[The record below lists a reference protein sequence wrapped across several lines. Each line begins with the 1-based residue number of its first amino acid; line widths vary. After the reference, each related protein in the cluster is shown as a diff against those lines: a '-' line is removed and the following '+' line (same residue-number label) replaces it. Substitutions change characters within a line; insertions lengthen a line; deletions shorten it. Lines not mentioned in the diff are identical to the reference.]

1 MNICFHKFWPGFL
14 EGTNPNTVHF
24 FIELFKRVFNT
35 LIIVS
40 DYNNADILCENACSL
55 NDSLIYKK
63 KWKYS
68 ILVTGE
74 CVVRCG
80 FSEHYNSF
88 DVFLSGLKPDIK
100 RVKFPLFI
108 SYLFCNNNSMQS
120 IKVVPKNMVCAIIS
134 NPKGNIRN
142 KFLDKLEEKTH
153 VFYGGHYRNN
163 IGYCIGGDHNSNEL
177 INFIRQHKFVITMEN
192 SEEDYYI
199 TEKICNGLFAG
210 IIPVYWGS
218 PNICE
223 YFNTDRFL
231 HLTSENEIEN
241 IIDKMMNMDDE
252 TYLKMVSSNILVNTN
267 TIDPLVEDIKNALV
281 IKDE

>member
-24 FIELFKRVFNT
+24 FIELFKRVFDT
-35 LIIVS
+35 LIVVS
-40 DYNNADILCENACSL
+40 DYNNADVLCENACGVH
-55 NDSLIYKK
+55 DSLIYKK

-74 CVVRCG
+74 SVVRSE

-100 RVKFPLFI
+100 RVKFPVFI
-108 SYLFCNNNSMQS
+108 SYLYCNDKMKP
-120 IKVVPKNMVCAIIS
+120 IAYVPPKMVCAIIS
-134 NPKGNIRN
+134 NPCGTVRN
-142 KFLDKLEEKTH
+142 KFLDKLEQKTH
-153 VFYGGHYRNN
+153 VYYGGNYRNN
-163 IGYCIGGDHNSNEL
+163 IGYCIGGDYNSNEL
-177 INFIRQHKFVITMEN
+177 IDFIRQHKFVITMEN

-218 PNICE
+218 PNVCE
-223 YFNTDRFL
+223 YFNRDRFL
-231 HLTSENEIEN
+231 HLTSENEIDN
-241 IIDKMMNMDDE
+241 IIDKMMNMNDE
-252 TYLKMVSSNILVNTN
+252 TYLKMVHSTILVNTN
-267 TIDPLVEDIKNALV
+267 NIDPIVEDIKNILIV
-281 IKDE
+281 